1 MGAQHTANSSNSGT
15 LSFLTGSERTLV
27 TVLEATDIIQRNRVI
42 DTLLHL
48 SSLRTEGTQV
58 YVAAPRILGATLDSQ
73 ILRSSG
79 IGLLLYDDRR
89 IDETVKPQPAH
100 PSTET
105 PQTLQDHSPDATLLA
120 ELDTLKSKYAD
131 LERDMSQMMA
141 EFKSFREN
149 TLTPMPVSSEL
160 DRVPFNSF
168 RQPETPF
175 ELDTPGEGPL
185 PSFFTNNPWLDV
197 LSKRGRTEATPIAG

>member
-1 MGAQHTANSSNSGT
+1 MGAQHNANSSNSGT
-15 LSFLTGSERTLV
+15 LSFLTGNERTLV
-27 TVLEATDIIQRNRVI
+27 SFLEAADIIQRNRVI

-48 SSLRTEGTQV
+48 SSLRIEGTQV
-58 YVAAPRILGATLDSQ
+58 YVAAPRLLGATLDSQ

-89 IDETVKPQPAH
+89 IEETVKPQPAH
-100 PSTET
+100 RSTET
-105 PQTLQDHSPDATLLA
+105 PQTSQDHSPDATLLA
-120 ELDTLKSKYAD
+120 ELDTLKSKYAE

-149 TLTPMPVSSEL
+149 TLTPMPVSSAS

-168 RQPETPF
+168 RRPETPF
-175 ELDTPGEGPL
+175 ELDTGEGSL